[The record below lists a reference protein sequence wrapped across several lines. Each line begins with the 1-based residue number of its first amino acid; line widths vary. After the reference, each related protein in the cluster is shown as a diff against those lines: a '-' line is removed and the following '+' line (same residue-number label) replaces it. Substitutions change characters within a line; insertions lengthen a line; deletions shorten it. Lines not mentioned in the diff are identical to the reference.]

1 MLDYAVQIHYT
12 ISRYDN
18 NDHVYTAL
26 YYCLK
31 AFVDSIYVRL

>member
-1 MLDYAVQIHYT
+1 MLDYAVQTHYT

-18 NDHVYTAL
+18 NDSIYVAL
-26 YYCLK
+26 CCCLR

>member
-1 MLDYAVQIHYT
+1 MLDYAVQTHNT

-18 NDHVYTAL
+18 NDSICC
-26 YYCLK
+26 CLR